1 MKLFE
6 ACAREFPLEIQ
17 WATDLHERLDPRQ
30 AVQFCKET
38 EKFPLFFIEDPLSPE
53 DTAYFRQIREQ
64 CTTPIAMGELF
75 NNPHE
80 WQLLIQER
88 LIDYIRCHVS
98 QVGGFTPA
106 RKIALLAENYGVR
119 TAWHAPGDLSP
130 VGHMANV
137 TLDVVAY
144 NFGIQEWGRS
154 IQTYWT
160 CSTAARK

>member
-6 ACAREFPLEIQ
+6 ACAREFPPEIQ

-64 CTTPIAMGELF
+64 CTAPIAMGELF

-80 WQLLIQER
+80 
-88 LIDYIRCHVS
+88 
-98 QVGGFTPA
+98 
-106 RKIALLAENYGVR
+106 
-119 TAWHAPGDLSP
+119 
-130 VGHMANV
+130 
-137 TLDVVAY
+137 
-144 NFGIQEWGRS
+144 
-154 IQTYWT
+154 
-160 CSTAARK
+160 CSC